1 MARFGFS
8 GDLGNVDTLTGVGWS
23 FEGTSKA
30 GGRSKAISLSGDVTE
45 SGSFEGNFKAR
56 GSKVKGWLNFTDT
69 QSEITDA
76 LEPNFTFQSKNYDFT
91 PGDRIKIKLTRQ
103 GRFQVVDHDLSL
115 EREQAPLVA
124 PDLGNDVGDQGT
136 TDPITGTGA
145 TGGNGQTSGQILS
158 DLLQRLDAN
167 GDGQLNLQDLR
178 LPITSST
185 LQSLQDRFG
194 LDGDIVQSIA
204 EQNNPI
210 QNVVGPV
217 IDSWVQTGTFQSP
230 QLQQLFQPGGF
241 TNPLPQLI

>member
-1 MARFGFS
+1 MPTAGIDIPLVQLFGGSGQPYDFVVS
-8 GDLGNVDTLTGVGWS
+8 GD
-23 FEGTSKA
+23 
-30 GGRSKAISLSGDVTE
+30 
-45 SGSFEGNFKAR
+45 AR
-56 GSKVKGWLNFTDT
+56 TYT
-69 QSEITDA
+69 
-76 LEPNFTFQSKNYDFT
+76 
-91 PGDRIKIKLTRQ
+91 
-103 GRFQVVDHDLSL
+103 DLSTPTGL
-115 EREQAPLVA
+115 AEVKTYADGIGPNKQRIVPL
-124 PDLGNDVGDQGT
+124 T
-136 TDPITGTGA
+136 TV
-145 TGGNGQTSGQILS
+145 
-158 DLLQRLDAN
+158 DAN
-167 GDGQLNLQDLR
+167 GDGQFNLQDLR